1 MISTQNIF
9 NAVEQDTAPT
19 LDCQEVDVGTS
30 ADDHHAIL
38 IPGCI
43 LALSD
48 RAARLGD
55 TRRALD
61 HRYTVR
67 TQHNPLCASLSQ
79 DGCNEGMLDRF
90 EGSRD

>member
-19 LDCQEVDVGTS
+19 LDCQGVDVGTS

-55 TRRALD
+55 RRSWTIVTLSALNIIRSVLPY
-61 HRYTVR
+61 HKMAAMWV
-67 TQHNPLCASLSQ
+67 C
-79 DGCNEGMLDRF
+79 
-90 EGSRD
+90 